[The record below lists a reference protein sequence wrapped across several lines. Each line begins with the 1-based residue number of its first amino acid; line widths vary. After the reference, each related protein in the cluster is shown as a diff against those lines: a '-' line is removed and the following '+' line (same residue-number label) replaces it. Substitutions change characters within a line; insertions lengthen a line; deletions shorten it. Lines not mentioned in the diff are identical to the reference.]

1 MSASSVSLQRQ
12 TFRKNERLCSRK
24 IIQDLALKGKNIH
37 LNPIRLLW
45 IPSILNVNIP
55 AQAAFSVPKRNFKD
69 AVDRNRIKR
78 RMREAYRKNKSSLY
92 SLLSNNKNQYALLFV
107 FTGKESI
114 TYLETE
120 EKIKIILHR
129 FAEDIQKNSS

>member
-1 MSASSVSLQRQ
+1 MSSSFVSLQRQ

-37 LNPIRLLW
+37 INPIRLLW
-45 IPSILNVNIP
+45 IPSILNVSIP
-55 AQAAFSVPKRNFKD
+55 AQAAFTVPKRNFKD

-92 SLLSNNKNQYALLFV
+92 SLISNNKNQFALLFV

-114 TYLETE
+114 TYSETE

-129 FAEDIQKNSS
+129 FAEDIQKNNS

>member
-1 MSASSVSLQRQ
+1 MSASFVSLQRQ

-37 LNPIRLLW
+37 INPIRLLW
-45 IPSILNVNIP
+45 IPSILNVSIP
-55 AQAAFSVPKRNFKD
+55 AQAAFTVPKRNFKD

-92 SLLSNNKNQYALLFV
+92 SLISNNKNQYALLFV

-114 TYLETE
+114 TYFETE
-120 EKIKIILHR
+120 EKIKLILHR
-129 FAEDIQKNSS
+129 FAEDIQKNNS

>member
-1 MSASSVSLQRQ
+1 MSASFVSLQRQ

-24 IIQDLALKGKNIH
+24 IIQELALKGKNIH
-37 LNPIRLLW
+37 INPIRLLW
-45 IPSILNVNIP
+45 IPSILNVSIP
-55 AQAAFSVPKRNFKD
+55 AQAAFTVPKRNFKD

-92 SLLSNNKNQYALLFV
+92 SLISNNKNQYALLFV

-114 TYLETE
+114 TYFETE
-120 EKIKIILHR
+120 EKIKLILHR
-129 FAEDIQKNSS
+129 FAEDIQKNNS

>member
-1 MSASSVSLQRQ
+1 MSASFVSLQRQ

-37 LNPIRLLW
+37 INPIRLLW
-45 IPSILNVNIP
+45 IPSILNVSIP
-55 AQAAFSVPKRNFKD
+55 AQAAFTVPKRNFKD

-92 SLLSNNKNQYALLFV
+92 SLISNNKNQYALLFV

-114 TYLETE
+114 TYFETE
-120 EKIKIILHR
+120 EKIKLILHR
-129 FAEDIQKNSS
+129 FAEDIQKNNN

>member
-1 MSASSVSLQRQ
+1 MSASFVSLQRQ

-45 IPSILNVNIP
+45 IPSILNVSIP
-55 AQAAFSVPKRNFKD
+55 AQAAFTVPKRNFKD

-92 SLLSNNKNQYALLFV
+92 SLISNNKNQYALLFV

-114 TYLETE
+114 TYFETE

-129 FAEDIQKNSS
+129 FAEDIQKNNS

>member
-37 LNPIRLLW
+37 INPIRLVW
-45 IPSILNVNIP
+45 IPSILNVIIP
-55 AQAAFSVPKRNFKD
+55 AQAAFTVPKRNFKD

-92 SLLSNNKNQYALLFV
+92 SLISNNKNQYALLFV
-107 FTGKESI
+107 FTGKKSI

-129 FAEDIQKNSS
+129 FAEDIQKNNN

>member
-1 MSASSVSLQRQ
+1 MSASFVSLQRQ

-24 IIQDLALKGKNIH
+24 IIQDLALKGKNIQI
-37 LNPIRLLW
+37 NPIRLLW
-45 IPSILNVNIP
+45 IPSILNVSIP
-55 AQAAFSVPKRNFKD
+55 AQAAFTVPKRNFKD
-69 AVDRNRIKR
+69 AVDRNKIKR

-92 SLLSNNKNQYALLFV
+92 SLISNNKNQYALLFV

-114 TYLETE
+114 TYFETE

-129 FAEDIQKNSS
+129 FAEDIKKNNS

>member
-1 MSASSVSLQRQ
+1 MSASFVSLQRQ

-24 IIQDLALKGKNIH
+24 IIQELALKGKNIH
-37 LNPIRLLW
+37 INPIRLLW
-45 IPSILNVNIP
+45 IPSILNVSIP
-55 AQAAFSVPKRNFKD
+55 AQAAFTVPKRNFKD

-92 SLLSNNKNQYALLFV
+92 SLISNNKNQYALLFV

-114 TYLETE
+114 TYFETE

-129 FAEDIQKNSS
+129 FAEDIQKNNS

>member
-1 MSASSVSLQRQ
+1 MSASFVSLQRQ

-37 LNPIRLLW
+37 INPIRLLW
-45 IPSILNVNIP
+45 IPSILNVSIP
-55 AQAAFSVPKRNFKD
+55 AQAAFTVPKRNFKD

-92 SLLSNNKNQYALLFV
+92 SLISNNKNQYALLFI

-114 TYLETE
+114 TYFETE
-120 EKIKIILHR
+120 EKIKLILHR
-129 FAEDIQKNSS
+129 FAEDIQKNNS

>member
-1 MSASSVSLQRQ
+1 MSDSSVSLQRQ

-55 AQAAFSVPKRNFKD
+55 AQAAFTVPKRNFKK

-78 RMREAYRKNKSSLY
+78 CMREAYRKNKSSLY
-92 SLLSNNKNQYALLFV
+92 SLISNNKNQFALLFV

-114 TYLETE
+114 TYSETE
-120 EKIKIILHR
+120 EKIKIILQR
-129 FAEDIQKNSS
+129 FAEDIQKNIS

>member
-1 MSASSVSLQRQ
+1 MSASFVSLQRQ

-37 LNPIRLLW
+37 INPIRLLW
-45 IPSILNVNIP
+45 IPSLLNVSIP
-55 AQAAFSVPKRNFKD
+55 AQAAFTVPKRNFKD

-92 SLLSNNKNQYALLFV
+92 SLISNNKNQYALLFV
-107 FTGKESI
+107 FTGKEPI
-114 TYLETE
+114 TYFETE

-129 FAEDIQKNSS
+129 FAEDIQKNNR

>member
-1 MSASSVSLQRQ
+1 MSDSYVSLQRQ

-55 AQAAFSVPKRNFKD
+55 AQAAFTVPKRNFKK

-78 RMREAYRKNKSSLY
+78 CMREAYRKNKSSLY
-92 SLLSNNKNQYALLFV
+92 SLVSNNKNQFALLFV

-114 TYLETE
+114 TYSEIE
-120 EKIKIILHR
+120 EKIKIILQR
-129 FAEDIQKNSS
+129 FAEDIQKNIS

>member
-1 MSASSVSLQRQ
+1 MSASFVSLQRQ

-37 LNPIRLLW
+37 INPIRLLW
-45 IPSILNVNIP
+45 IPSILNVSIP
-55 AQAAFSVPKRNFKD
+55 AQAAFTVPKRNFKD

-92 SLLSNNKNQYALLFV
+92 SLISNNKNQYALLFV

-114 TYLETE
+114 TYFETE
-120 EKIKIILHR
+120 EKIKIIFHR
-129 FAEDIQKNSS
+129 FAEDIQKNNS

>member
-1 MSASSVSLQRQ
+1 MSASFVSLQRQ

-37 LNPIRLLW
+37 INPIRLLW
-45 IPSILNVNIP
+45 IPSILNVSIP
-55 AQAAFSVPKRNFKD
+55 AQAAFTVPKRNFKD

-92 SLLSNNKNQYALLFV
+92 SLISNNKNQYALLFV

-114 TYLETE
+114 TYFETE

-129 FAEDIQKNSS
+129 FAEDIQKNNS

>member
-1 MSASSVSLQRQ
+1 MSDSYVSLQRQ

-55 AQAAFSVPKRNFKD
+55 AQAAFTVPKRNFKK

-78 RMREAYRKNKSSLY
+78 CMREAYRKNKSSLY
-92 SLLSNNKNQYALLFV
+92 SLVSNNKNQFALLFV

-114 TYLETE
+114 TYSETE
-120 EKIKIILHR
+120 EKIKIILQR
-129 FAEDIQKNSS
+129 FAEDIQKNIS

>member
-1 MSASSVSLQRQ
+1 MSDSSVSLQRQ

-55 AQAAFSVPKRNFKD
+55 AQAAFTVPKRNFKK

-78 RMREAYRKNKSSLY
+78 CMREAYRKNKSSLY
-92 SLLSNNKNQYALLFV
+92 SLISNNKNQFALLFV

-114 TYLETE
+114 TYSEIE
-120 EKIKIILHR
+120 EKIKIILQR
-129 FAEDIQKNSS
+129 FAEDIQKNIS

>member
-1 MSASSVSLQRQ
+1 MSASFVSLQRQ

-37 LNPIRLLW
+37 INPIRLLW
-45 IPSILNVNIP
+45 IPSILNVSIP
-55 AQAAFSVPKRNFKD
+55 AQAAFTVPKRNFKD

-92 SLLSNNKNQYALLFV
+92 SLISNNKNQYALLFV

-114 TYLETE
+114 TYFEIE
-120 EKIKIILHR
+120 EKIKIIFHR
-129 FAEDIQKNSS
+129 FAEDIQKNNS

>member
-1 MSASSVSLQRQ
+1 MSDSYVSLQRQ

-55 AQAAFSVPKRNFKD
+55 AQAAFTVPKRNFKK

-78 RMREAYRKNKSSLY
+78 CMREAYRKNKSSLY
-92 SLLSNNKNQYALLFV
+92 SLISNNKNQFALLFV

-114 TYLETE
+114 TYSETE
-120 EKIKIILHR
+120 EKIKIILQR
-129 FAEDIQKNSS
+129 FAEDIQKNIS

>member
-1 MSASSVSLQRQ
+1 MSASFVSLQRQ

-37 LNPIRLLW
+37 INPIRLLW
-45 IPSILNVNIP
+45 IPSILNVSIP
-55 AQAAFSVPKRNFKD
+55 AQAAFTVPKRNFKD
-69 AVDRNRIKR
+69 AVDRNKIKR

-92 SLLSNNKNQYALLFV
+92 SLISNNKNQYALLFV

-114 TYLETE
+114 TYFETE

-129 FAEDIQKNSS
+129 FAEDIQKNNS

>member
-1 MSASSVSLQRQ
+1 MSDSSVSLQRQ

-45 IPSILNVNIP
+45 IPTILNVNIP
-55 AQAAFSVPKRNFKD
+55 AQAAFTVPKRNFKK

-92 SLLSNNKNQYALLFV
+92 SLISNNKNQFALLFV

-114 TYLETE
+114 TYSETE
-120 EKIKIILHR
+120 QKIKIILHR
-129 FAEDIQKNSS
+129 FAEDIQKNNS

>member
-1 MSASSVSLQRQ
+1 MSDSSVSLQRQ

-45 IPSILNVNIP
+45 IPTILNVNIP
-55 AQAAFSVPKRNFKD
+55 AQAAFTVPKRNFKK

-78 RMREAYRKNKSSLY
+78 CMREAYRKNKSSLY
-92 SLLSNNKNQYALLFV
+92 SLVSNNKNQFALLFV

-114 TYLETE
+114 TYSETE
-120 EKIKIILHR
+120 EKIKIILQR
-129 FAEDIQKNSS
+129 FAEDIQKNIS